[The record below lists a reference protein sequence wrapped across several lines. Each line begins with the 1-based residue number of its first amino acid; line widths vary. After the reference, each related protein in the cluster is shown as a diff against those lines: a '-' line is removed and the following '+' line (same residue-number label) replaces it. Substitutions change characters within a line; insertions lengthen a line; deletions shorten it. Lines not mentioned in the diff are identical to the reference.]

1 MYMNTWNPNLLL
13 KENEL
18 LFEIVMG
25 GIRMY
30 DKLTNHIKLREK
42 TLDATW
48 LRNEVI
54 AQNIANV
61 DTPGYKKSS
70 VAFEEHLDNA
80 MGNSRFKGNTTDS
93 RHIPIGNNDVDK
105 VNIKVTRNYENLST
119 RLDGNNVDIE
129 TEMAEQVKNDIR
141 YNTLVQSISKE
152 YSRLKSVIREGR

>member
-1 MYMNTWNPNLLL
+1 M
-13 KENEL
+13 
-18 LFEIVMG
+18 F
-25 GIRMY
+25 

-80 MGNSRFKGNTTDS
+80 MDKSQFRGNTTDS
-93 RHIPIGNNDVDK
+93 RHIPIGKSNVDK
-105 VNIKVTRNYENLST
+105 VKIKVTRNYENLST

-129 TEMAEQVKNDIR
+129 TEMAEQAKNDIR
-141 YNTLVQSISKE
+141 YNTLVQSINKE
-152 YSRLKSVIREGR
+152 YTRLKSVIREGR